1 MQILFLSKSGNQI
14 HVPIIGKFFMTIMH
28 LACFP
33 QYKLVSLVI

>member
-14 HVPIIGKFFMTIMH
+14 HVPIVGKFFMAVMH

-33 QYKLVSLVI
+33 HNKLVSLVI